1 MNYKLTN
8 YTSEDLKNRV
18 KEKPFSHFIVD
29 DFLDKTNI
37 FDEFEEILPDQEFG
51 VLVLTILNNFK
62 SEVILNDLLDII
74 EEAIKKIKYNNEQ
87 SRPIQTNT
95 ISR

>member
-1 MNYKLTN
+1 MNKKLHELN
-8 YTSEDLKNRV
+8 RGEMKQYILSLQSEV
-18 KEKPFSHFIVD
+18 KEQISNQNSID
-29 DFLDKTNI
+29 DFLDKTDI

-74 EEAIKKIKYNNEQ
+74 EEAIEKN
-87 SRPIQTNT
+87 
-95 ISR
+95 

>member
-1 MNYKLTN
+1 MNKKLH
-8 YTSEDLKNRV
+8 ELNRDGI
-18 KEKPFSHFIVD
+18 KEYIFCLQLEVQEQVSNHNNID

-62 SEVILNDLLDII
+62 SEVILEDLLDII
-74 EEAIKKIKYNNEQ
+74 EEAIEKN
-87 SRPIQTNT
+87 
-95 ISR
+95 